1 MMDKGFNLGIRRKK
15 IEDRIIAQYQAVNF
29 KQRDHGWV
37 EDETFWDYVF
47 AWHELVKY
55 YEDSDDT
62 TVGVVMLDLYQAS
75 IARLHSAA
83 TDQKTRE
90 RRRDRAAEGI
100 RQMNYWLE
108 DITRH
113 VQRNALPP
121 DDDAAGRIM
130 WN

>member
-29 KQRDHGWV
+29 KQRDHAWV
-37 EDETFWDYVF
+37 EDERFWDYVF

-55 YEDSDDT
+55 YEDTDDT
-62 TVGVVMLDLYQAS
+62 TVGVVMLELYQAS
-75 IARLHSAA
+75 IALLHSVA
-83 TDQKTRE
+83 TDKKIKE

-108 DITRH
+108 DITHH
-113 VQRNALPP
+113 VQHNALPP
-121 DDDAAGRIM
+121 DDDAVGRIA